1 LPEIVRKQ
9 VIPGEVIVSG
19 DYRPGSFVE
28 RRGNELIAL
37 RIGLAEIIRSDVK
50 VIPLSGSYLP
60 RVEDQVVGK
69 VVNTTG
75 YGWEI
80 DINSC
85 FLGYLPAQ
93 FVFGRDFSPGT
104 HDLSSRFR
112 VGDLLLAKIE
122 ACDRTRDPQLSIRGP
137 GLGKIPRGELVK
149 ISPTRVPRLIGKK
162 GYMIKMIGN
171 LTHCDIR
178 VGQNGLVVLAGPPE
192 GVVKAVSA
200 VELIEQEAHMADL
213 TQKVEHFLTGGAVSA
228 NPAEPASDNVSPA
241 ATEGAGSKEPDSGSP
256 SGE

>member
-1 LPEIVRKQ
+1 
-9 VIPGEVIVSG
+9 
-19 DYRPGSFVE
+19 VE

-37 RIGLAEIIRSDVK
+37 RVGLAEVIRSDVK
-50 VIPLSGSYLP
+50 VIPLSGSYVP

-80 DINSC
+80 DINSW

-93 FVFGRDFSPGT
+93 FVFGRDFSPAT
-104 HDLSSRFR
+104 HDLNSRFSI
-112 VGDLLLAKIE
+112 GDLLLAKIE
-122 ACDRTRDPQLSIRGP
+122 AFDRSRDPQLSIRGP
-137 GLGKIPRGELVK
+137 GFGKIPRGELVR
-149 ISPTRVPRLIGKK
+149 ISPTKVPRLIGKK

-192 GVVKAVSA
+192 GVLRAVKA
-200 VELIEQEAHMADL
+200 VELIEQEAHLADL
-213 TQKVEHFLTGGAVSA
+213 SQRVEALLTTDNGAA
-228 NPAEPASDNVSPA
+228 GTT
-241 ATEGAGSKEPDSGSP
+241 ATTDS
-256 SGE
+256 SGEQ

>member
-50 VIPLSGSYLP
+50 VIPLSGAYLP

-104 HDLSSRFR
+104 HDLGSRFR

-122 ACDRTRDPQLSIRGP
+122 ASDRTRDPQLSIRGP
-137 GLGKIPRGELVK
+137 GLGKIPRGDLVK

-171 LTHCDIR
+171 LTHTDIR
-178 VGQNGLVVLAGPPE
+178 VGQNGLVVLAGPPD
-192 GVVKAVSA
+192 GIVKAVAA

-213 TQKVEHFLTGGAVSA
+213 TQKVERFLTGGNPQEA
-228 NPAEPASDNVSPA
+228 PAEGAAPAGPSPSDGN
-241 ATEGAGSKEPDSGSP
+241 P